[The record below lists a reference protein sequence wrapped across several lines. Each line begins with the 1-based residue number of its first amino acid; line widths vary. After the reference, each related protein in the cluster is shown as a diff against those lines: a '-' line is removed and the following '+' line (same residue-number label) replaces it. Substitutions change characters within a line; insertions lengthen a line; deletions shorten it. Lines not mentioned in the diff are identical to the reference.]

1 MTDLE
6 MTRLCA
12 EARELDWCGAKY
24 SDGLHV
30 FTGRGNYHKLY
41 DPLHDD
47 DKLDARL
54 AESVALI
61 TSRKLA
67 IECFAAREGQ
77 VVEI

>member
-1 MTDLE
+1 MKRGWGHSTFADILDLAQK
-6 MTRLCA
+6 A
-12 EARELDWCGAKY
+12 EVKRMALF
-24 SDGLHV
+24 H
-30 FTGRGNYHKLY
+30 H

-54 AESVALI
+54 AESIALI
-61 TSRKLA
+61 SSRKLA

>member
-1 MTDLE
+1 MKRGWGHSTFADILDLAQK
-6 MTRLCA
+6 A
-12 EARELDWCGAKY
+12 EVKRMALF
-24 SDGLHV
+24 H
-30 FTGRGNYHKLY
+30 H